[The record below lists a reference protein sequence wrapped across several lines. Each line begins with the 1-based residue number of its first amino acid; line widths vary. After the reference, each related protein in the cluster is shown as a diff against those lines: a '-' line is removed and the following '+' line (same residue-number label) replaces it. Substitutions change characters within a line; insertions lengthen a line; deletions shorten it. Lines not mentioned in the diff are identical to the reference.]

1 MSIQIDAEQLEAFRK
16 ILQPNIKTHK
26 INYPAAYRYIA
37 DNFGNQMPA
46 AQKYWFYQAANVNN
60 YINNLASGTDQMSAY
75 FIYQMNRAPSKVVT
89 V

>member
-46 AQKYWFYQAANVNN
+46 AHSVDHTHRR
-60 YINNLASGTDQMSAY
+60 SGRSV
-75 FIYQMNRAPSKVVT
+75 IRHSSS
-89 V
+89 

>member
-37 DNFGNQMPA
+37 DIVIKTNH
-46 AQKYWFYQAANVNN
+46 VNEL
-60 YINNLASGTDQMSAY
+60 IIA
-75 FIYQMNRAPSKVVT
+75 
-89 V
+89 